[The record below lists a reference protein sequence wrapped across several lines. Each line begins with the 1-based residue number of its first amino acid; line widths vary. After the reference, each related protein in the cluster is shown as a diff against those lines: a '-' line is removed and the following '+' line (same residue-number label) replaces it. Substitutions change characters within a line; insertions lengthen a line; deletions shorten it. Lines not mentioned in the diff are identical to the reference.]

1 MLHWYSRGLSPCGF
15 SGCLS
20 GRVVE
25 VMLGGDG
32 DRGHGSHN
40 RSDHGWGG
48 HDRSGYGCALDWQS
62 FYGQTFH
69 DSSRFDQSDHG
80 LCDCLNAP
88 SGHGR
93 NASYTATCMVYTA
106 TTSVAPMLLST
117 VLFRVITPRS
127 NCAGHSS
134 LDPPQRRCRPQLPL
148 LVLTFPVLSAAV
160 AVTVSEQQHFTA
172 I

>member
-1 MLHWYSRGLSPCGF
+1 MAAMP
-15 SGCLS
+15 
-20 GRVVE
+20 
-25 VMLGGDG
+25 
-32 DRGHGSHN
+32 
-40 RSDHGWGG
+40 
-48 HDRSGYGCALDWQS
+48 
-62 FYGQTFH
+62 
-69 DSSRFDQSDHG
+69 
-80 LCDCLNAP
+80 
-88 SGHGR
+88 
-93 NASYTATCMVYTA
+93 SYTATCMVYTA

-172 I
+172 IWIVVPRLLHCRLSKFLRRGADGGALGCALGFFAVGLAVDAAAILAAPCA